1 MKHDVRSC
9 GCDITKYPFQKR
21 RENNS
26 SSFILRADNCKL
38 QVVSSRSTLNCEN
51 FLPFERTI
59 SSTLGSSQYT

>member
-9 GCDITKYPFQKR
+9 GCDFTKYLFQKR

-26 SSFILRADNCKL
+26 LSFILKADNCKL
-38 QVVSSRSTLNCEN
+38 QVLSSRSVLNCGH
-51 FLPFERTI
+51 FLPFARTI